1 MVSHLSVKCLLIT
14 ITAAILLSSNLRSE
28 CGRSKSRFT
37 NMLCESYNES
47 YASFKKCKLN
57 LLGRGRVGADFYL
70 KLFQLPINN
79 SWVSSPTKIKVNF
92 FLQYFCLL
100 PQINWAIYRR
110 YNGFRPFIYNVSTD
124 LCQLLAK
131 KNVLSFE
138 GLVMNA
144 IMTRSNLNHS
154 CPYNHD
160 IILDNLEFSDDFLK
174 TLPLPQGDYKIE
186 LRFATYKVWRVQVTM
201 FIKREE

>member
-47 YASFKKCKLN
+47 YAKFKKCKLN
-57 LLGRGRVGADFYL
+57 LLGRGRVAADFYL
-70 KLFQLPINN
+70 KLFDLPINN
-79 SWVSSPTKIKVNF
+79 SW
-92 FLQYFCLL
+92 
-100 PQINWAIYRR
+100 INWSIYRR
-110 YNGFRPFIYNVSTD
+110 YNGFRPFLYNISTD
-124 LCQLLAK
+124 FCQLLGR
-131 KNVLSFE
+131 NNFLSFE
-138 GLVMNA
+138 GLVINA
-144 IMTRSNLNHS
+144 VMTRSNLNHS

-174 TLPLPQGDYKIE
+174 TLPLPQGVYKIQ

-201 FIKREE
+201 FLEREE